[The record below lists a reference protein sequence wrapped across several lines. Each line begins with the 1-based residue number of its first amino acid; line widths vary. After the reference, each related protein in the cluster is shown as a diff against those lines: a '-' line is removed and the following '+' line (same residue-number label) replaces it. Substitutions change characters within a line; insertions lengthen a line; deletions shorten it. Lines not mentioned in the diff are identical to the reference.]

1 MGLFRN
7 PNDPD
12 NQIIRSKIKEWLQEY
27 LSIIPSSV
35 VAIEEI
41 PCWEPNCPDIF
52 TKIIYTSQDQS
63 HELII
68 RKPLTFVRKI
78 DIKGL
83 TLKG

>member
-12 NQIIRSKIKEWLQEY
+12 NQIIRQKIKEWLLEY
-27 LSIIPSSV
+27 LAINPSSV
-35 VAIEEI
+35 ISIEEI

-52 TKIIYTSQDQS
+52 TKIIYTSQGQS
-63 HELII
+63 QELII
-68 RKPLTFVRKI
+68 HKPLTFVRKI

-83 TLKG
+83 SSKG